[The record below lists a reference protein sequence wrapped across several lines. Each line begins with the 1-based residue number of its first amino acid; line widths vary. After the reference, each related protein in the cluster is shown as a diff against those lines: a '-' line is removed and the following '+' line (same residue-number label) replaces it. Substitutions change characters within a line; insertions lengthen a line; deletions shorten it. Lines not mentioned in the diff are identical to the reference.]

1 MHGCKWTPV
10 LLLMGLLVM
19 QSTAANAETRVGTAI
34 STRPDAEGIVGT
46 NSETL
51 SPGSEVYA
59 NETVRTGNVGRANL
73 VLLDNTSLN
82 VGPASELTLDKFIYD
97 QTGSKGSVVLQA
109 TRGAFRVVTGSQDH
123 RAYQVNT
130 PYGSLGDGE
139 SLANLMRDL
148 PGEVS
153 SPPSASL
160 SYGEENNFGGT
171 TNGSGGGTTVEVV
184 VKPKGQKQVLCPNGR
199 PRGPENQCTAECE
212 AVVRLVNGRG
222 ASFTSLK
229 GKRVDLHHPGEVA
242 CITPNG
248 DIVRSTSSESIL
260 PLALNQLTT
269 NPFASVNFNS
279 FNPNGG
285 TTTLTTSCQP
295 SNTPSRLCP

>member
-10 LLLMGLLVM
+10 LLLMGLLVT
-19 QSTAANAETRVGTAI
+19 QSTAVNAETRIGTAT
-34 STRPDAEGIVGT
+34 STRPDAEGIVGAD
-46 NSETL
+46 SQTL
-51 SPGSEVYA
+51 SPGSEVFI

-97 QTGSKGSVVLQA
+97 KTGSKGSVVLQA
-109 TRGAFRVVTGSQDH
+109 TRGTFQVVTGSQDH

-130 PYGSLGDGE
+130 PYGSLGNGE
-139 SLANLMRDL
+139 SLANFMRDL

-153 SPPSASL
+153 SPPSTSL
-160 SYGEENNFGGT
+160 SYGEENNFSGT
-171 TNGSGGGTTVEVV
+171 TNGSGGGTEVEVV

-199 PRGPENQCTAECE
+199 PRGPENQCAAECE
-212 AVVRLVNGRG
+212 AVVRFVKGKS

-229 GKRVDLHHPGEVA
+229 GKRVDLHNPGDVV
-242 CITPNG
+242 CVKPNG
-248 DIVRSTSSESIL
+248 DIVRSTSLESIL
-260 PLALNQLTT
+260 PLALTNLTINT
-269 NPFASVNFNS
+269 FASPS

-285 TTTLTTSCQP
+285 TTTLTTICSTQ
-295 SNTPSRLCP
+295 NTPSRLCP